1 MTKIQ
6 QEPTAA
12 EIKFY
17 EERHMSYKNRLEVL
31 VERYTTKFSKD
42 LETILKN
49 DELRRLKKD
58 AED

>member
-17 EERHMSYKNRLEVL
+17 EERYMSYKNRLELL
-31 VERYTTKFSKD
+31 VERSTTKFSKD